1 MSIHSVPAPGRSE
14 PVRIVETVFPNATN
28 HYGTMFG
35 GKVLELMDRAAFLA
49 ASRFAQEAMVTASS
63 ERIDFHRPIKHGQ
76 MVEAIAKVVHTGR
89 TSVSVHVSLF
99 AEDPVKG
106 LREHATEGYFHM
118 VAIGADGRPVPV
130 PTFEPETPEARAV
143 WEVAA
148 RMKAERRSRRHE

>member
-1 MSIHSVPAPGRSE
+1 MATPSVPAPGRSE
-14 PVRIVETVFPNATN
+14 PVRIVETVFPNSTN

-76 MVEAIAKVVHTGR
+76 MVEAIATVVHTGR
-89 TSVSVHVSLF
+89 TSVSVHVNLF

-106 LREHATEGYFHM
+106 AREHATEGYFHM
-118 VAIGADGRPVPV
+118 VAIGPEGRPVPV
-130 PTFEPETPEARAV
+130 PTFEPETPEAQAA
-143 WEVAA
+143 WELAA
-148 RMKAERRSRRHE
+148 RMKADRRRRAHG